1 MAVSG
6 FPSSSSLERETRER
20 KRKGSSSERIL
31 RVFVPVSFYRPSP
44 SLSSL
49 RSSVQEDGDESGSS
63 WRKSLERERERERLD
78 GKKYSSTVEEEGV

>member
-1 MAVSG
+1 MCLCV
-6 FPSSSSLERETRER
+6 
-20 KRKGSSSERIL
+20 
-31 RVFVPVSFYRPSP
+31 VPVSFYRPSP

-63 WRKSLERERERERLD
+63 LSLGGNPWRERERLD